1 MKSISVCIEML
12 SVRFWFILVDKAKD
26 TRSGAT
32 VALKRVKM
40 HNEKNGKMCK
50 KLKKKDFA

>member
-1 MKSISVCIEML
+1 ML
-12 SVRFWFILVDKAKD
+12 SVRFSFILVDKAKD

-40 HNEKNGKMCK
+40 HNEKNGKICK
-50 KLKKKDFA
+50 KLYKDLP

>member
-1 MKSISVCIEML
+1 L
-12 SVRFWFILVDKAKD
+12 STDKAKD

-40 HNEKNGKMCK
+40 HNEKSGK
-50 KLKKKDFA
+50 LSNILYNSTYS